1 MACMERN
8 TPDKRG
14 DESSLCRENAV
25 ERADAYLRTVEPY
38 PGHFRGRGL
47 VTCAGGER
55 YNTCAWVLIKT
66 ARALGCTLPIQV
78 WYLGPEERDDRWVT
92 LVEDLGV
99 ECVDAAAVSRRYPHR
114 GLAGWPLKP
123 YAILHSPFRE
133 VLFLDADNMPVA
145 DPTYLFDAP
154 SYRRRGAIFWPD
166 DRKTACH
173 SQRWAVFG
181 VEYRDEMELESGQ
194 MLIDKRACWPALK
207 LCNWYNEHA
216 DFFYRIVYGDKDT
229 FRFAWHRF
237 ELRYAM
243 PRRGLARVPYTL
255 CQHDLEGR
263 RVFQHRCLE
272 KWSLQGNRPAPGF
285 QHERK
290 CLQYLDE
297 LRRLWRPAAKAK
309 GEK

>member
-8 TPDKRG
+8 TPEKRG

-25 ERADAYLRTVEPY
+25 EQADAYLRTIETY

-55 YNTCAWVLIKT
+55 YNTCAWVLIKI

-78 WYLGPEERDDRWVT
+78 WYLGPEERDERWVA

-99 ECVDAAAVSRRYPHR
+99 ECVDAAVVCRQHPHR
-114 GLAGWPLKP
+114 GLSGWSLKS
-123 YAILHSPFRE
+123 YAILHCPFRE

-145 DPTYLFDAP
+145 DPTYLFDVP

-181 VEYRDEMELESGQ
+181 VEYRD
-194 MLIDKRACWPALK
+194 
-207 LCNWYNEHA
+207 
-216 DFFYRIVYGDKDT
+216 
-229 FRFAWHRF
+229 
-237 ELRYAM
+237 
-243 PRRGLARVPYTL
+243 
-255 CQHDLEGR
+255 
-263 RVFQHRCLE
+263 
-272 KWSLQGNRPAPGF
+272 
-285 QHERK
+285 
-290 CLQYLDE
+290 
-297 LRRLWRPAAKAK
+297 
-309 GEK
+309 